1 MTIKYVVAA
10 AATLV
15 SATSVAAFTATRNPN
30 SINTNIDQ
38 YQGSFSF
45 PRSATRSPLFSTVP
59 TTTTSAPCDIPEDVV
74 PEDLVK
80 QKGSASILRSL
91 VLTNVDG
98 DSISLGNLMG
108 KGKSV
113 VIFLR
118 HMG

>member
-1 MTIKYVVAA
+1 MSNLIRTPTQI
-10 AATLV
+10 
-15 SATSVAAFTATRNPN
+15 
-30 SINTNIDQ
+30 
-38 YQGSFSF
+38 
-45 PRSATRSPLFSTVP
+45 PRRIRRTVP